1 MYWLLIAM
9 GIVFMGD
16 ALYQL
21 RDKDGVSWDVLG
33 CDMAMAL
40 IAAFLAG
47 VAVGIALRFLI

>member
-1 MYWLLIAM
+1 MYWLLIAI

-21 RDKDGVSWDVLG
+21 RDKDSVSWDVLG

-40 IAAFLAG
+40 IAAFLAAREAG
-47 VAVGIALRFLI
+47 VL

>member
-21 RDKDGVSWDVLG
+21 RDKDGISLDAFG

-40 IAAFLAG
+40 IAAFLAAREAG
-47 VAVGIALRFLI
+47 VL

>member
-9 GIVFMGD
+9 SIVFMGD

-21 RDKDGVSWDVLG
+21 RDKDGVSWDVFG

-40 IAAFLAG
+40 IAAFLAAREAG
-47 VAVGIALRFLI
+47 VL

>member
-16 ALYQL
+16 ELYKL
-21 RDKDGVSWDVLG
+21 RDKDGVSWDAFG

-40 IAAFLAG
+40 IAAFLAAREAG
-47 VAVGIALRFLI
+47 VL

>member
-9 GIVFMGD
+9 GVVFMGD

-21 RDKDGVSWDVLG
+21 RDKDSVSWDAFG

-40 IAAFLAG
+40 IAAFLAAREAG
-47 VAVGIALRFLI
+47 VL

>member
-21 RDKDGVSWDVLG
+21 RNKGGVSWDVFG
-33 CDMAMAL
+33 CDVAMAL
-40 IAAFLAG
+40 IAAFLAAREAG
-47 VAVGIALRFLI
+47 VL

>member
-40 IAAFLAG
+40 IAAFLAAREAG
-47 VAVGIALRFLI
+47 VL